1 MESVG
6 IRQLKAQLSRHLKR
20 VQAGSS
26 LAVTERGRVIATIN
40 PAAGV
45 PPEREWAGRLLAEGK
60 ATWSGGKPTGARA
73 RPRVRALSTASVS
86 DAVLEDR
93 R

>member
-1 MESVG
+1 VEAVG
-6 IRQLKAQLSRHLKR
+6 FRQLKAQLSRHLKR

-26 LAVTERGRVIATIN
+26 LAVTERGRVIATIA
-40 PAAGV
+40 PAADV
-45 PPEREWAGRLLAEGK
+45 PPEREWAASLLAEGH
-60 ATWSGGKPTGARA
+60 ATWSGGKPTGARPSMRPPSPA
-73 RPRVRALSTASVS
+73 RVS

>member
-1 MESVG
+1 VG

-45 PPEREWAGRLLAEGK
+45 PPELEWAGSLLAEGRV
-60 ATWSGGKPTGARA
+60 TWSGGKPAGA
-73 RPRVRALSTASVS
+73 RPRVRPLSAASVS
-86 DAVLEDR
+86 EAVIEDR

>member
-6 IRQLKAQLSRHLKR
+6 IRELKAQLSRHLKR

-60 ATWSGGKPTGARA
+60 ATWSGGKPTGARS
-73 RPRVRALSTASVS
+73 RVRAVSTASVS

>member
-1 MESVG
+1 MDSVG

-60 ATWSGGKPTGARA
+60 ATWSGGKPTGARPRG
-73 RPRVRALSTASVS
+73 RPLSAASVS